1 MNLKTELL
9 VTHNFEHDGSTKI
22 LQFPKFR
29 FYKDSKLHFNT
40 EIYILMNKLVMEIN
54 VIGFWDERDF
64 LSFQTYYDRDFR
76 FSSKGL
82 SQSTSLKVQGVVIS
96 ILGRI
101 SKCLW
106 LGNKTP
112 TFSRPFFSS

>member
-54 VIGFWDERDF
+54 VIGF
-64 LSFQTYYDRDFR
+64 
-76 FSSKGL
+76 
-82 SQSTSLKVQGVVIS
+82 
-96 ILGRI
+96 
-101 SKCLW
+101 
-106 LGNKTP
+106 
-112 TFSRPFFSS
+112 